1 MLNHPTPILL
11 INVQP
16 ENPQALIN
24 LLGHKTELELVQ
36 IHSSAK
42 ALQSLFSRGYAWIML
57 DEQMAA
63 ADDFG
68 LIKAIH
74 TQLPQMP
81 ILVVTTAPASA
92 DWIHQAYASGAVDVL
107 AKPLEALILK
117 AKTKVYLEL
126 YRQRLALNEHD
137 RHMEQVEKLIAERSG
152 RKTAQ
157 DQQLRVLLVDDH
169 PANLVALE
177 ALLADMESLITV
189 KANSGPEALRA
200 VLRDDF
206 AVILLDVQMPG
217 MDGFETAKLIRA
229 NPKTRLMP
237 IIFVTAGMKDWESQA
252 QGYQQGAVDYLIK
265 PLDPTL
271 VRSKVQV
278 FCDLYRQRLALEK
291 HSTYLELLV
300 ANRTAE
306 LQKSADALS
315 SSRERYRRLAETLE
329 LATRAASLG
338 VWDWNVVS
346 NELVWDARMY
356 ELYGVPTEQ
365 FEGNYKSWLDDVHP
379 DDRQRC
385 DAAIQ
390 SALKNEHPYDIEFR
404 ICLPDGSVRHIKADG
419 QVVFNAA
426 GQPLRMTGINYDITQ
441 RKQAEEEVKQHRDH
455 LLELVD
461 ERTASLKAIV
471 DHAADGIITIDDQGK
486 VLSFNTAA
494 ETMFGYSAASMLGT
508 NVNRLMPEPYHSHHD
523 AHLKRYRETGE
534 AHILGMGRELI
545 GQRQDGNVFPL
556 YLAISEFQIAG
567 QRRFTGILRD
577 ISAQKLLEANLI
589 QAREVAEA
597 ANKAKSSFLANMSH
611 ELRTPLNAILGFS
624 RLLRHDNNMT
634 ESQRKT
640 LDLINRSGENLLN
653 LINDVLDMSK
663 IEAGRL
669 EIENAPFDLHTM
681 LSDIIELVRVRAESK
696 GLKLQLEQQPSFPQF
711 ISGDETKLRQAVINL
726 IGNAIKFT
734 EQGTVTLR
742 LSAETIDSNH
752 SHLHIEVQDSGMGI
766 SPEDQG
772 LIFEP
777 FIQVG
782 LRNTQ
787 KGTGLGLSITRKL
800 VELMGGEL
808 TVNSHLGQGACFRI
822 NLPAQLAETSISRE
836 VNSNQSRVLGLAP
849 GQGECRILIVEDQME
864 NWLLLQR
871 LLQDAGLS
879 VRIAQNGMQ
888 GIEEFENWH
897 PQLIWMD
904 IRMPVLDGME
914 TTRRIRRLKGGDKV
928 KIVALTASAFQEE
941 REQIMAAGMDDFV
954 GKPYRPDEIFD
965 CLSRQLGLIFTRSQ
979 SLDEPQQEEPSLQ
992 REDLA
997 LLPGKLRDALRQAAV
1012 ELDQE
1017 KLATLLVLV
1026 EHQNPRLAK
1035 TITQMVK
1042 AYRFA
1047 DLCLLLEPADQA

>member
-1 MLNHPTPILL
+1 MLNPSAPILL
-11 INVQP
+11 ITTQP
-16 ENPQALIN
+16 ENPQNLLG
-24 LLGHKTELELVQ
+24 LLGHKIKLELVQ
-36 IHSSAK
+36 AHSSTT
-42 ALQSLFSRGYAWIML
+42 ALQSLFNREFAWVML

-74 TQLPQMP
+74 AQLPQMP
-81 ILVVTTAPASA
+81 ILVVTTAPASP
-92 DWIHQAYASGAVDVL
+92 DWIHQAYANGAVDVL
-107 AKPLEALILK
+107 TQPLEAPVLK

-278 FCDLYRQRLALEK
+278 FCDLYRQRLSLEK

-306 LQKSADALS
+306 LQQSADELS

-346 NELVWDARMY
+346 NELKWDARMY

-365 FEGNYKSWLDDVHP
+365 FEGHYKSWLDDVHP

-390 SALKNEHPYDIEFR
+390 GALKNEHPYDIEFR
-404 ICLPDGSVRHIKADG
+404 ICLPDGSVRHIKGDG
-419 QVVFNAA
+419 QVVFNAE

-523 AHLKRYRETGE
+523 THLQRYRDTGE
-534 AHILGMGRELI
+534 AHILGLGRELI

-624 RLLRHDNNMT
+624 RLLRHDSNMT

-696 GLKLQLEQQPSFPQF
+696 GLRLQLEQQPSFPQF

-734 EQGTVTLR
+734 DQGTVTLR
-742 LSAETIDSNH
+742 LSAENTDSSH
-752 SHLHIEVQDSGMGI
+752 SHLHIEVQDSGVGI
-766 SPEDQG
+766 SPEDQN
-772 LIFEP
+772 LIFDP
-777 FIQVG
+777 FVQVG
-782 LRNTQ
+782 LQNTQ

-808 TVNSHLGQGACFRI
+808 TVNSHIGQGACFRI
-822 NLPAQLAETSISRE
+822 NLPAQLAKNSATRE
-836 VNSNQSRVLGLAP
+836 SNPARVLGLAP
-849 GQGECRILIVEDQME
+849 GQAEYRILIVEDQME

-879 VRIAQNGMQ
+879 VRVAQNGLQ
-888 GIEEFENWH
+888 GIEEFETWQPH
-897 PQLIWMD
+897 LIWMD
-904 IRMPVLDGME
+904 IRMPLLDGIE
-914 TTRRIRRLKGGDKV
+914 ATRRIRRLNGGDKV

-941 REQIMAAGMDDFV
+941 HEQIMAAGMDDFV

-965 CLSRQLGLIFTRSQ
+965 CLSRQLGLIFTRAETAT
-979 SLDEPQQEEPSLQ
+979 EPLLVEPSLQ
-992 REDLA
+992 YEDVSILPANLRES
-997 LLPGKLRDALRQAAV
+997 LRLAAV

-1017 KLATLLVLV
+1017 KLETLLVLV
-1026 EHQNPRLAK
+1026 ERQDPRLAK
-1035 TITQMVK
+1035 IITQMAK
-1042 AYRFA
+1042 AYRFEE
-1047 DLCLLLEPADQA
+1047 LSSLLSQQPLS